1 MAATDLFD
9 RFVKQLTENERQV
22 LSRMIASYRNDLQ
35 GARSEEARVRIAE
48 EFIRSAHDFLRAEN
62 G

>member
-22 LSRMIASYRNDLQ
+22 LDRLIASCRNDLQ

-48 EFIRSAHDFLRAEN
+48 EFIRSAHEFLRAEN